1 MQRTVYGTEN
11 CQPILAGMAR
21 IALNAR
27 LLVANKLEGI
37 GWFTHECFSRIAANH
52 PEHQFLLLFD
62 RRPDSMFDYGD
73 HVEVKHLWP
82 PARRPMLYDWW
93 FDYSVT
99 RAIRRWNADVFV
111 STDGFLSRRTSISQL
126 AVIHDLNFMHHPEWM
141 PPREARYYRN
151 RFPQFALIATRLAT
165 VSAYSQNDL
174 VEQFGLDQ
182 QRIDVVPNAPAADY
196 AVLDEEGKALQC
208 KRWSEG
214 SPYFIF
220 VGSLHPRKNIE
231 GLLAAFAA
239 YKAGGGQAHLVVVGS
254 SMWTEEMRASA
265 DVHWVGRLDRV
276 DLALAMGGAL
286 GLVYLPWFEGFGVP
300 IVEAFACGIPVIAS
314 NVTSIPE
321 VCGGAEAAL
330 VAPDDAQDAA
340 HWMERIERD
349 ASYRQDC
356 VRRGLD
362 RAQDFTWD
370 LSADLLWQSILKTL
384 PA

>member
-1 MQRTVYGTEN
+1 M
-11 CQPILAGMAR
+11 
-21 IALNAR
+21 
-27 LLVANKLEGI
+27 
-37 GWFTHECFSRIAANH
+37 
-52 PEHQFLLLFD
+52 
-62 RRPDSMFDYGD
+62 
-73 HVEVKHLWP
+73 
-82 PARRPMLYDWW
+82 
-93 FDYSVT
+93 
-99 RAIRRWNADVFV
+99 
-111 STDGFLSRRTSISQL
+111 
-126 AVIHDLNFMHHPEWM
+126 
-141 PPREARYYRN
+141 
-151 RFPQFALIATRLAT
+151 
-165 VSAYSQNDL
+165 
-174 VEQFGLDQ
+174 EQH
-182 QRIDVVPNAPAADY
+182 RIDVIPNAPASVY
-196 AVLDEEGKALQC
+196 AILDEELKASQR
-208 KRWSEG
+208 KRWAEG

-239 YKAGGGQAHLVVVGS
+239 YKAGGGQAYLVVVGS

-340 HWMERIERD
+340 EWMARIDRD
-349 ASYRQDC
+349 ESFRQDC

-370 LSADLLWQSILKTL
+370 LSADLLWQSILKIL

>member
-141 PPREARYYRN
+141 PPREARYYQN
-151 RFPQFALIATRLAT
+151 RFPQFASIATRLAT

-196 AVLDEEGKALQC
+196 AVLDEE
-208 KRWSEG
+208 R
-214 SPYFIF
+214 
-220 VGSLHPRKNIE
+220 
-231 GLLAAFAA
+231 
-239 YKAGGGQAHLVVVGS
+239 QAHCNANVGLRGVLILFS
-254 SMWTEEMRASA
+254 WEACILGKILKDCWLHLPHTKP
-265 DVHWVGRLDRV
+265 
-276 DLALAMGGAL
+276 GAVRHIWL
-286 GLVYLPWFEGFGVP
+286 LSDQ
-300 IVEAFACGIPVIAS
+300 ACGQKRCAPRPTFIGWEDWIE
-314 NVTSIPE
+314 SIWLWPWE
-321 VCGGAEAAL
+321 
-330 VAPDDAQDAA
+330 
-340 HWMERIERD
+340 ERLGWCI
-349 ASYRQDC
+349 C
-356 VRRGLD
+356 RGSKGLEC
-362 RAQDFTWD
+362 Q
-370 LSADLLWQSILKTL
+370 
-384 PA
+384 